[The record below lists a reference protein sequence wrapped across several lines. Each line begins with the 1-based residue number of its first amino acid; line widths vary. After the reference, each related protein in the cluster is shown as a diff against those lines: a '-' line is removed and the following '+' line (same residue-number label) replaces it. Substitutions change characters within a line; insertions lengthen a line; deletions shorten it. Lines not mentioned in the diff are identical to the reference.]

1 VRLTALVQERISH
14 VGVFT
19 TPPSRCLEAA
29 LHLNVMR
36 YRVVRAL
43 IAARS
48 LPEGGQPLRTLR
60 IADMTEPP
68 LSWLKL
74 GERPG
79 REIVLGQIA
88 RPWQRG
94 GERMFPISVEEFRRF
109 GRPGYAKIVLSVH
122 AEPRD
127 PGVSQLTIETRVWVT
142 DAESRRRFGR
152 YWVLVGP
159 FSGVIRRLAMRAL
172 ASQLGRPVRREI
184 EGEIH
189 EAQAL

>member
-1 VRLTALVQERISH
+1 MPSFQERISH
-14 VGVFT
+14 AGVFT

-36 YRVVRAL
+36 YRVVCAL

-109 GRPGYAKIVLSVH
+109 GRPGSGS
-122 AEPRD
+122 P
-127 PGVSQLTIETRVWVT
+127 TRRAVAGSAATGFWW
-142 DAESRRRFGR
+142 AHSAGSFGAWR
-152 YWVLVGP
+152 
-159 FSGVIRRLAMRAL
+159 
-172 ASQLGRPVRREI
+172 
-184 EGEIH
+184 
-189 EAQAL
+189 